1 MVVLD
6 YTVLSQDKANKCLWD
21 IVILILSSLV
31 SLKIKILSVKER
43 EMMVYDTFLSRRN
56 FYMKDYKELSDS
68 LHIPENLQESAGI
81 WDLLFHS

>member
-31 SLKIKILSVKER
+31 SLKIKILSVKESGNR
-43 EMMVYDTFLSRRN
+43 
-56 FYMKDYKELSDS
+56 
-68 LHIPENLQESAGI
+68 
-81 WDLLFHS
+81 